1 MEQISKSGY
10 PEDVPLL
17 KLVAT
22 FETRHRLRVKI
33 FDAEKTRYE
42 VNVLDTTLTE
52 RLPIDETDFE
62 FSVNTGVPGFSV
74 LRKSTRTVISLTLF
88 FFLTLWK
95 LEL

>member
-1 MEQISKSGY
+1 
-10 PEDVPLL
+10 
-17 KLVAT
+17 VAT

-52 RLPIDETDFE
+52 RLPVDETDFE

-74 LRKSTRTVISLTLF
+74 LRKSTRTVISLTVF
-88 FFLTLWK
+88 FF
-95 LEL
+95 